1 MTEQE
6 VKDEKIFVQ
15 AEYNALKKH
24 LGELL
29 LEHNAQEENPD
40 DVAYFTRKFEETR
53 KKLRR

>member
-53 KKLRR
+53 KKLRK